1 MQSNPYQRQRAPLLI
16 VISGLSGVGKD
27 TVVERMKSR
36 HVPFHFVVTATT
48 RPPRPGETPG
58 ADYLFVS
65 VSEFEAMIEQ
75 GELLEYAFV
84 YRDYKGVPKDQVRQ
98 AFASGLDVIMRLDV
112 QGAAT
117 IRRLAP
123 EAILVFLV
131 AGSEEEM
138 IRRLRER
145 QSDSEEAIRVRLAT
159 ARQELERIG
168 EFDYVVVN
176 PHNQVDTAVD
186 TILAIIEAE
195 HSRVNQR
202 QVEL

>member
-1 MQSNPYQRQRAPLLI
+1 MQNNPYQRQRVPLLI

-27 TVVERMKSR
+27 TVVDRMKSR
-36 HVPFHFVVTATT
+36 HVPFHFVITTTT
-48 RPPRPGETPG
+48 RPPRPDETPG
-58 ADYLFVS
+58 VDYFFVS
-65 VSEFEAMIEQ
+65 VPEFEAMIE
-75 GELLEYAFV
+75 GDELIEYAFV
-84 YRDYKGVPKDQVRQ
+84 YQEYKGVPKDQVRQ

-145 QSDSEEAIRVRLAT
+145 QSDSEEAIRVRLAM

-168 EFDYVVVN
+168 EFDYLVVN

-186 TILAIIEAE
+186 TILAIIAAE